1 MTVWYI
7 SFIIS
12 SAVLITG
19 GYGKVGTGIERTAE
33 LYLPKSK
40 QSCKLP
46 GLPIGRRDHSSDD
59 ALLCGGDYHDG
70 MLEAATTCVQWRPD
84 TGTWVRS
91 HTLSMDPDD
100 YRGYHVSWTPD
111 NININ
116 GTYLMGGLPGNSYNR
131 R

>member
-1 MTVWYI
+1 M
-7 SFIIS
+7 
-12 SAVLITG
+12 
-19 GYGKVGTGIERTAE
+19 
-33 LYLPKSK
+33 YLPKSK

-46 GLPIGRRDHSSDD
+46 GLPIGRRHHSSDE

-70 MLEAATTCVQWRPD
+70 MLEAATTCVQWSPD

-116 GTYLMGGLPGNSYNR
+116 ATYQV
-131 R
+131 